1 MEQAANQFAKGLQL
15 DTHPMVQGNDTMSD
29 CLNGTFVTMNGDEVI
44 LQNDMG
50 NRKVDNAFLPA
61 GYEPVGIKEY
71 GGIIYLALY
80 NPITNKSQLGSFP
93 SPERIINSPYKYE
106 DISLNIKTQELSDT
120 DYFDSELVVKNSGKI
135 YFLKNNQKLIPLT
148 KDSIRA
154 GDKFVLGGI
163 DIVEN
168 NDWDSE
174 IKLSN
179 FNNIEGEKVKSPKN
193 NYYTLKLGVFNSE
206 NEFVDIT
213 NSLLRWNS
221 DGSINTE
228 LDNITDILK
237 FNTDSFVKPITSSD
251 SDPFNDEQL
260 LEERQAVP
268 SNTYSYKLVSPI
280 YLNLVYNIIQR
291 FNYKI
296 YIQKA
301 SSENQYNIIIEGT
314 FVYNCPD
321 GINTGDTGD
330 DVYAHYYQ
338 GDLPNNNDN
347 LGIDLYIKKNNQY
360 ELISGEISSENNN
373 TTYDPESNLYT
384 GKRTFLY
391 KNQSGIFDNENNC
404 DFFIGVKS
412 GFTTEVDNNNSFPI
426 YIENLSDSDVINKE
440 NLDSGEIS
448 LSEYRYYVNNSDDTE
463 ITYKFRFYPKYGIN
477 ISNFKLQLR
486 EITNDDLENLENNP
500 ANANIQDSVVNDE
513 DDIISNDQQTEHN
526 SSIIENLSNQI
537 YSGLTDIPI
546 KDMGEGYIIVD
557 NENDNP
563 VDDVDDYQILTD
575 LQGNEYIIDQNGYIE
590 YHKPYIGNIQIIDGG
605 LDLTT
610 PVENQNNQ
618 ENPQQTENSDN
629 LDQWNNY
636 YEIMLPE
643 IANGR
648 FTINA
653 KKWLHY
659 TTNSQNPVEDTLTDG
674 KMYAARFVYT
684 CTNTVE
690 QEEVKNIQ
698 IERFLLNTALFN
710 PNYYKSSP
718 YYISDYKILGIS
730 GEPIESETRAY
741 RYVYVNFDNVE
752 NINTQQPTYSYVG
765 QILKPE
771 EGEQSYTSIKTTN
784 YNITAQASSYIKNK
798 NLYPD
803 YIQNTILNNPTSEI
817 EQIISDQDLA
827 TQINWINWEESRPT
841 DLITTTINNMSVQID
856 NKDYFKGNGKL
867 RWVDINDL
875 FIDIDNAFYRE
886 FIKVKEYSGLHITW
900 EEKGGDDNHFLEVF
914 VKEKEK
920 VADRASADGTL
931 ITQSDDNPLYFK
943 LNWRNRDV
951 GDFYEYFQDLN
962 TTLTYMFSTHD
973 DPGRWVVFTENTVTD
988 VAYPDYNQYYK
999 IYNSKQ
1005 YARLWWRCSDLR
1017 SWVPL
1022 TIIYINNNPDEE
1034 KLTYFDLGVDQKI
1047 STNIYTRLFE
1057 DINQNAYV
1065 CYYKNKSQQLYVPI
1079 NNRKYNEEYENIK
1092 WEGKTNYTL
1101 DKSSVILQN
1110 PKSTILDKYF
1120 IPKFI
1125 TTPVNYT
1132 YSSEF
1137 SLNISSNY
1145 DFQSLITSDFNQKFS
1160 QVLITEDSVFLNDSD
1175 GNALS
1180 KDYIYYLENNQL
1192 KRLNKKIILI
1202 SSSEQLGATDSEY
1215 ALLCNNYKLYKES
1228 NIDNRH
1234 PQTNNT
1240 DDWVEWTG
1248 YHRNGSN
1255 KNHSVTYL
1263 ACNRHYIEKVS
1274 KNNE

>member
-120 DYFDSELVVKNSGKI
+120 DYFDSEFDVKNSGKI

-168 NDWDSE
+168 NNWDSE

-213 NSLLRWNS
+213 NSLLRWSS
-221 DGSINTE
+221 DGNINTE

-251 SDPFNDEQL
+251 SDPFDDEQL

-280 YLNLVYNIIQR
+280 YLNLVYNTIQR

-301 SSENQYNIIIEGT
+301 SNENQYNIIIEGT

-347 LGIDLYIKKNNQY
+347 LGIDLYIKKDNQY
-360 ELISGEISSENNN
+360 ELINGEISSESNS
-373 TTYDPESNLYT
+373 TVYDPESNLYT
-384 GKRTFLY
+384 AKRTFLY

-426 YIENLSDSDVINKE
+426 YIENLSDSDIINKE

-448 LSEYRYYVNNSDDTE
+448 LSEYRYYVNNSNDTE

-500 ANANIQDSVVNDE
+500 ANANTQDSVVNDE

-546 KDMGEGYIIVD
+546 KDMGEGYIIVN

-563 VDDVDDYQILTD
+563 VNDVDDYQILTD

-618 ENPQQTENSDN
+618 ENPQQTENSNN
-629 LDQWNNY
+629 LDQWNDY

-659 TTNSQNPVEDTLTDG
+659 TINSQNPVEDTLTDG

-690 QEEVKNIQ
+690 QEETKNIQ

-730 GEPIESETRAY
+730 EEPIEPETRAY

-765 QILKPE
+765 QILKPT
-771 EGEQSYTSIKTTN
+771 EGEQSYTSVKTTN
-784 YNITAQASSYIKNK
+784 YNIAAQANSYIKNK

-817 EQIISDQDLA
+817 EQITSDQDLI
-827 TQINWINWEESRPT
+827 TQINWINWEESRPS
-841 DLITTTINNMSVQID
+841 DLITTTINNMSIQIN

-875 FIDIDNAFYRE
+875 FVELNEAFYKE
-886 FIKVKEYSGLHITW
+886 FLKVKTYSGIVMTW
-900 EEKGGDDNHFLEVF
+900 AAHSGDPDEHKVRMYTEEMEKMAHRTGGYE
-914 VKEKEK
+914 
-920 VADRASADGTL
+920 
-931 ITQSDDNPLYFK
+931 LYGVDTDSIVHFK
-943 LNWRNRDV
+943 LDWKKNGTGSSALNS
-951 GDFYEYFQDLN
+951 FYTNFNNLN
-962 TTLTYMFSTHD
+962 TTLAYIFETHGDTGRYIVFAKQDRPLGQITY
-973 DPGRWVVFTENTVTD
+973 
-988 VAYPDYNQYYK
+988 DYWMK
-999 IYNSKQ
+999 YNSTQ
-1005 YARLWWRCSDLR
+1005 YARLWWRCSDLQH
-1017 SWVPL
+1017 WVPL
-1022 TIIYINNNPDEE
+1022 TITNSNFQLGTEIDGISNDIYSKLFQPNSLQTINN
-1034 KLTYFDLGVDQKI
+1034 K
-1047 STNIYTRLFE
+1047 
-1057 DINQNAYV
+1057 AYV
-1065 CYYKNKSQQLYVPI
+1065 CYYKTSPQQVYVPI
-1079 NNRKYNEEYENIK
+1079 DNKKYNEEYENIN
-1092 WEGKTNYTL
+1092 WQGKINYTL
-1101 DKSSVILQN
+1101 NKNSINLKNPNPNILN
-1110 PKSTILDKYF
+1110 KYF

-1125 TTPVNYT
+1125 TTPVDYI

-1145 DFQSLITSDFNQKFS
+1145 DFQSLITSEFNQGFS
-1160 QVLITEDSVFLNDSD
+1160 QVLITEDNIFITDSD
-1175 GNALS
+1175 GNSLS
-1180 KDYIYYLENNQL
+1180 KEYIYYLENNQL
-1192 KRLNKKIILI
+1192 KKLNDKIIMV
-1202 SSSEQLGATDSEY
+1202 SNSEQLGATNSEY
-1215 ALLCNNYKLYKES
+1215 ALLCNSYKSYPIDTSGTGNQTTS
-1228 NIDNRH
+1228 NVNEWRD
-1234 PQTNNT
+1234 
-1240 DDWVEWTG
+1240 WTG
-1248 YHRNGSN
+1248 YHRDSSTEHTSDSASSLAYNG
-1255 KNHSVTYL
+1255 Y
-1263 ACNRHYIEKVS
+1263 YIVK
-1274 KNNE
+1274 K

>member
-120 DYFDSELVVKNSGKI
+120 DYFDSELVVENSGKI

-228 LDNITDILK
+228 LDNVTDILK

-280 YLNLVYNIIQR
+280 YLNLVYNTIQR

-384 GKRTFLY
+384 AKRTFLY
-391 KNQSGIFDNENNC
+391 KNQSGIFDNEDNC

-500 ANANIQDSVVNDE
+500 ANANTQDSVVNDE

-546 KDMGEGYIIVD
+546 KDMGEGYIIVN

-563 VDDVDDYQILTD
+563 VNDVDDYQILTD

-605 LDLTT
+605 LDLAT

-730 GEPIESETRAY
+730 EEPIEPETRTY

-765 QILKPE
+765 QILKPA

-784 YNITAQASSYIKNK
+784 YNIAAQASSYIKNK

-841 DLITTTINNMSVQID
+841 DLITTTINNMSIQIN

-875 FIDIDNAFYRE
+875 FVELNEAFYKE
-886 FIKVKEYSGLHITW
+886 FLKVKTYSGIVMTW
-900 EEKGGDDNHFLEVF
+900 TENSGDDEHRVRMYTEEM
-914 VKEKEK
+914 EKMAHRTGGYELYS
-920 VADRASADGTL
+920 VEADAVVH
-931 ITQSDDNPLYFK
+931 FK
-943 LNWRNRDV
+943 LDWKKNGV
-951 GDFYEYFQDLN
+951 GSSALNNFYTNFNNLN
-962 TTLTYMFSTHD
+962 TTLAYIFETHGDTGRYIVFADQNRPLSQITYNH
-973 DPGRWVVFTENTVTD
+973 W
-988 VAYPDYNQYYK
+988 K
-999 IYNSKQ
+999 KYNSTQ
-1005 YARLWWRCSDLR
+1005 YARLWWRCSDLQH
-1017 SWVPL
+1017 WVPL
-1022 TIIYINNNPDEE
+1022 TITNSNFQLGIEIDGIYNDIYSKLFQPNSLQTINN
-1034 KLTYFDLGVDQKI
+1034 K
-1047 STNIYTRLFE
+1047 
-1057 DINQNAYV
+1057 AYV
-1065 CYYKNKSQQLYVPI
+1065 CYYKTSPQQVYVPI
-1079 NNRKYNEEYENIK
+1079 DNKKYNEEYENIN
-1092 WEGKTNYTL
+1092 WQGKINYTL
-1101 DKSSVILQN
+1101 NKNSINLKN
-1110 PKSTILDKYF
+1110 PKPNILNKYF

-1125 TTPVNYT
+1125 TTPVDYI

-1137 SLNISSNY
+1137 NLNISSNY
-1145 DFQSLITSDFNQKFS
+1145 DFQSLITSDFNQGFS
-1160 QVLITEDSVFLNDSD
+1160 QVLITENNIFITDSD
-1175 GNALS
+1175 GNSLS
-1180 KDYIYYLENNQL
+1180 KEYIYYLENNQL
-1192 KRLNKKIILI
+1192 KKLNDKIIMV
-1202 SSSEQLGATDSEY
+1202 SNSEQLGATDSEY
-1215 ALLCNNYKLYKES
+1215 ALLCNSYNSY
-1228 NIDNRH
+1228 
-1234 PQTNNT
+1234 QTDTSGT
-1240 DDWVEWTG
+1240 DDQTTSNVNEWRDWTG
-1248 YHRNGSN
+1248 YHRENDTVHTSNSTSSLAYNG
-1255 KNHSVTYL
+1255 Y
-1263 ACNRHYIEKVS
+1263 YIVK
-1274 KNNE
+1274 K